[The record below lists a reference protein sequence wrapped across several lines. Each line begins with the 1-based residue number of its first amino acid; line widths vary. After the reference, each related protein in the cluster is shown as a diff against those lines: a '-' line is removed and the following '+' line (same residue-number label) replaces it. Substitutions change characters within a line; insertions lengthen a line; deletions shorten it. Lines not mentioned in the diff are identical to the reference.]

1 MRPAPQSNFPVL
13 EDSQGIAGR
22 DPWWPQEEVGGRGIV
37 TCSREGQLSPWP
49 RGARA
54 QRYKGA
60 GPDMEPGAQPAGAAQ
75 DGEAQPQPQ
84 APTQPLEGRG
94 QVLLLSNSWPQEERF
109 LTLQD
114 ILEQSPAR
122 GPTGPSSTEATCG
135 HSSSSDCSR
144 RCLKRSS
151 DSSLK
156 NTDCR
161 AAKSRRFNQQLP
173 PGRLKAED
181 LCEYERESAPA
192 SAETPRSR
200 AAEDAASGC
209 QDAPQPREPPE
220 PSARLLLVLCRASAL
235 RSQLPRLQL
244 LLQQVHARHRSPPAA
259 LVGIV
264 VLPRREEEAEARRRM
279 ETLLGSAFAPH
290 SPTVEVHTAVFSPS
304 RPEGTLDIQRAANG
318 AHEVSTGGCVPFV
331 DRETQ
336 TEGPPTR
343 PFCSCTTCPGS
354 SACWRR
360 LGLCHSRISDVLLPR
375 AWLTVS
381 GRGFPNLLTF
391 YRGPARKHTSHRN
404 SRAPGSRD
412 CGCGSGCPSNC
423 LLRH

>member
-1 MRPAPQSNFPVL
+1 
-13 EDSQGIAGR
+13 
-22 DPWWPQEEVGGRGIV
+22 
-37 TCSREGQLSPWP
+37 
-49 RGARA
+49 
-54 QRYKGA
+54 
-60 GPDMEPGAQPAGAAQ
+60 MEPGAQPAGASQ
-75 DGEAQPQPQ
+75 DGEAEPQPQ

-114 ILEQSPAR
+114 ILEQNPAS
-122 GPTGPSSTEATCG
+122 GPTGPSSTGATCG

-144 RCLKRSS
+144 RRLKRSS

-161 AAKSRRFNQQLP
+161 AAKSRRFAQQLP

-181 LCEYERESAPA
+181 LCECECECESAPA
-192 SAETPRSR
+192 SAETLRSP
-200 AAEDAASGC
+200 AAEDAAPGC

-220 PSARLLLVLCRASAL
+220 PGARLLLVLCRASVL

-244 LLQQVHARHRSPPAA
+244 LLQQVHARHRGPPAA

-304 RPEGTLDIQRAANG
+304 RPEGTLDIQRAAHG
-318 AHEVSTGGCVPFV
+318 AHEVSTRGCVPFV

-336 TEGPPTR
+336 TEGEELEGEGWER
-343 PFCSCTTCPGS
+343 QAAADIPGLWGEASIQREAGVVPLVGAS
-354 SACWRR
+354 STNTEG
-360 LGLCHSRISDVLLPR
+360 GLCL
-375 AWLTVS
+375 
-381 GRGFPNLLTF
+381 
-391 YRGPARKHTSHRN
+391 GPAG
-404 SRAPGSRD
+404 PGT
-412 CGCGSGCPSNC
+412 GQVPNVMVPPLALPLTLFG
-423 LLRH
+423 

>member
-1 MRPAPQSNFPVL
+1 
-13 EDSQGIAGR
+13 
-22 DPWWPQEEVGGRGIV
+22 
-37 TCSREGQLSPWP
+37 
-49 RGARA
+49 
-54 QRYKGA
+54 
-60 GPDMEPGAQPAGAAQ
+60 MEPAAQPAGAAQ
-75 DGEAQPQPQ
+75 DGEAEPQQQ
-84 APTQPLEGRG
+84 APTQTIEGHG
-94 QVLLLSNSWPQEERF
+94 QVLLLGNFWQQDERF

-114 ILEQSPAR
+114 ILEQSPTS
-122 GPTGPSSTEATCG
+122 GPTGPSSTRATCG

-144 RCLKRSS
+144 RRLKRSS
-151 DSSLK
+151 DSSS
-156 NTDCR
+156 NDTECR
-161 AAKSRRFNQQLP
+161 AAKCKRSTQKLP

-181 LCEYERESAPA
+181 PCGYERESARA
-192 SAETPRSR
+192 SAETPRSW
-200 AAEDAASGC
+200 AAEDAASAC
-209 QDAPQPREPPE
+209 QDPPLPREPPE
-220 PSARLLLVLCRASAL
+220 QGARLLLVLCRASAL

-264 VLPRREEEAEARRRM
+264 VLPRPEEEAEARRRM

-290 SPTVEVHTAVFSPS
+290 SPAVEVHTAVFSPS
-304 RPEGTLDIQRAANG
+304 RPEGTLDIQRATNG
-318 AHEVSTGGCVPFV
+318 AHEASTRGCVPLV

-336 TEGPPTR
+336 TEGPPTRASPR

-360 LGLCHSRISDVLLPR
+360 LGLCHSRIFDVLLPR

-412 CGCGSGCPSNC
+412 CSCGSGGPSNC